1 MAQSKTQIPTEIA
14 QSGQQEAKER
24 LEENY
29 SVEGMA
35 NLVRQLYGIEP
46 AESFVLR
53 KDELAEIAAQR
64 VNNE

>member
-1 MAQSKTQIPTEIA
+1 MAQSETPIPTDIA
-14 QSGQQEAKER
+14 QSGEQEAKER
-24 LEENY
+24 LAENY

-35 NLVRQLYGIEP
+35 NLVRQLHDIEP

-64 VNNE
+64 VHNE